1 MFVTKHK
8 WICSKTVQVTRDELA
23 GIYGLSKAY
32 LYLPKT
38 YQWWLNFYCCFFIIG
53 WACKET
59 LCKSIRQCH
68 SQKQILSGSYSWA
81 LGSPGNQ
88 LPLWAVYLLSW
99 PSKMRE
105 WCFPGLHTFGTFLI
119 GYSLLE
125 EGCLFCVLGQIKVW
139 VWRFIC
145 AFSSRNLSCFW
156 RSPYISLLFTGLW
169 FSLFPVI
176 LSVFPPWPEEAN
188 KVMLYFQLS
197 IYWSYLAERVM
208 CVSVVVMN
216 NNICLSPPERCD
228 EHQAHLPLVHYPM
241 ITYWNCFSA
250 SLSPQLMVHL
260 CPV

>member
-1 MFVTKHK
+1 
-8 WICSKTVQVTRDELA
+8 
-23 GIYGLSKAY
+23 
-32 LYLPKT
+32 
-38 YQWWLNFYCCFFIIG
+38 
-53 WACKET
+53 
-59 LCKSIRQCH
+59 
-68 SQKQILSGSYSWA
+68 
-81 LGSPGNQ
+81 
-88 LPLWAVYLLSW
+88 
-99 PSKMRE
+99 MRE
-105 WCFPGLHTFGTFLI
+105 WCFPGLHTFGTFLT

-145 AFSSRNLSCFW
+145 TFSSRNL
-156 RSPYISLLFTGLW
+156 ILEVSLLFTGLW

-197 IYWSYLAERVM
+197 IYWSYLAECVM

-216 NNICLSPPERCD
+216 NNICLSPPLEVCGFLYKITNGTKLDPKPHVLQVWSCGPGLTSPASRISWCTVSHHSSGFTTFTLLPEHCD